1 MSALTHTRLHGL
13 AARTGPDA
21 GIPDAESDLTFSA
34 QNSKQRHPFVNA
46 IGACVAVYEKSEHG
60 GVVMVAANSHYTAML
75 ERDAEAVADTAIG
88 ELFPS
93 HLCRPLIELIDTCMS
108 TRNTLESE
116 IIIDRAG
123 RISWWRFVFS
133 PIFGSDGTVER
144 ILNTCIDITEKKS
157 LESSLAQS
165 QNRFEAV
172 VDAAYDGI
180 ISVDQDH
187 KVVLLNN
194 AACEIFQINKA
205 DAIGK
210 RLETL
215 IPQRFREKH
224 ADFIKGFGQSP
235 IKSRPM
241 ESRVTVMGLR
251 RDGSEFPA
259 EVTIAKIKVGNQ
271 TEYTAVVRDISERAK
286 LIDELQR
293 AAIHDPLT
301 GVYNRRQLTKI
312 LRDEIA
318 RCRRFE
324 HQMTIAM
331 IDLNGFKVIN
341 DTHGHHV
348 GDEVLIAFTKAVKPH
363 LRPADTVGRWGGDE
377 FLIVWPETTSAAGAK
392 VIEDLRKDLVGVAER
407 LSTPGITINFGVGI
421 LETDGSLDPD
431 EIMLRSDQL
440 LYRDKREAAGLS

>member
-1 MSALTHTRLHGL
+1 MLTKQDQTPG
-13 AARTGPDA
+13 TECNVP
-21 GIPDAESDLTFSA
+21 FSA
-34 QNSKQRHPFVNA
+34 QNSRQLHAFVNA
-46 IGACVAVYEKSEHG
+46 IGACVAVYEKSEHNG
-60 GVVMVAANSHYTAML
+60 IVMVTANRHYTAML
-75 ERDAEAVADTAIG
+75 ERDTEAVAGAAIND
-88 ELFPS
+88 LFPRY
-93 HLCRPLIELIDTCMS
+93 LCLPLIELINTCMR
-108 TRNTLESE
+108 TQNTLESE
-116 IIIDRAG
+116 IVIDRAG

-133 PIFGSDGTVER
+133 PIFGGDGKVER

-165 QNRFEAV
+165 QSRFEAV

-180 ISVDQDH
+180 ISVDQEH

-215 IPQRFREKH
+215 IPHRFREKH
-224 ADFIKGFGQSP
+224 ADFIKGFGRSP

-259 EVTIAKIKVGNQ
+259 EVTIAKIEVGSE

-293 AAIHDPLT
+293 AAINDPLT
-301 GVYNRRQLTKI
+301 GIYNRRQLTKI
-312 LRDEIA
+312 LHDEIE

-324 HQMTIAM
+324 HHMAIAM

-341 DTHGHHV
+341 DTYGHHV
-348 GDEVLIAFTKAVKPH
+348 GDEVLIAFTEAIKPH
-363 LRPADTVGRWGGDE
+363 LRPVDTVGRWGGDE
-377 FLIVWPETTSAAGAK
+377 FLIIWPETTGAAAAK
-392 VIEDLRKDLVGVAER
+392 VIDNLRRGLIDVAER
-407 LSTPGITINFGVGI
+407 LSTPGIAINFGAGI
-421 LETDGSLDPD
+421 LETDGSVDPD

-440 LYRDKREAAGLS
+440 LYRDKREASAPS